1 MASLINKLANVKVFV
16 DRYLLNL
23 TVIYTKVNAKMDK
36 KEMATVVKFTVTVII
51 IQDIGKMIRKMEKA
65 KKFM

>member
-1 MASLINKLANVKVFV
+1 MVSLINKLVNVKVFV

-36 KEMATVVKFTVTVII
+36 KETAMVVKFTVTAII
-51 IQDIGKMIRKMEKA
+51 ISVIGKMIKKMEKA

>member
-1 MASLINKLANVKVFV
+1 MVSLINKLVNVKVFV
-16 DRYLLNL
+16 DRYLLSL

-36 KEMATVVKFTVTVII
+36 KEMVTVDKFTAMAII
-51 IQDIGKMIRKMEKA
+51 ISDFGKMIRKMVKE

>member
-1 MASLINKLANVKVFV
+1 MVSLINKLANAKVFV

-36 KEMATVVKFTVTVII
+36 KETATVDRSTVMEII
-51 IQDIGKMIRKMEKA
+51 ISVIGKMIRKMEKA